1 MTEDKSMAKNAIANA
16 QTFISEAK
24 MLLS

>member
-16 QTFISEAK
+16 QTFISEVK